1 MLGNPQ
7 YNVGL
12 DRRKKNLEKMKNTS
26 IIREL
31 VGNLY
36 KETNNL
42 ENFGQ
47 IFYDAQNNIQFFQE
61 LSRKYTIKIQD
72 IEIQNMIKLT
82 VYW

>member
-12 DRRKKNLEKMKNTS
+12 DRRKKNLEKMKN

-31 VGNLY
+31 VCNLY

-47 IFYDAQNNIQFFQE
+47 IFYDAQNNIQASQE
-61 LSRKYTIKIQD
+61 
-72 IEIQNMIKLT
+72 
-82 VYW
+82 

>member
-12 DRRKKNLEKMKNTS
+12 DRRKKNLEKMKNTG

-31 VGNLY
+31 VCNLY

-42 ENFGQ
+42 ENLGQ

>member
-1 MLGNPQ
+1 MMNEHPLLHLTYNNFLFAMLGNPQ

-12 DRRKKNLEKMKNTS
+12 DRRKKNLEKMKNTG

-31 VGNLY
+31 VCNLY

-61 LSRKYTIKIQD
+61 
-72 IEIQNMIKLT
+72 
-82 VYW
+82 

>member
-12 DRRKKNLEKMKNTS
+12 DRRKKNLEKMKNTG

-31 VGNLY
+31 VCILY

-42 ENFGQ
+42 ENLGQ

>member
-1 MLGNPQ
+1 MNEHPLLHLTYNNFLFAMLGNPQ

-12 DRRKKNLEKMKNTS
+12 DRRKKNLEKMKNTG

-31 VGNLY
+31 VCNLY

-61 LSRKYTIKIQD
+61 
-72 IEIQNMIKLT
+72 
-82 VYW
+82 

>member
-12 DRRKKNLEKMKNTS
+12 DRRKKNLEKMKNTGV
-26 IIREL
+26 IREL
-31 VGNLY
+31 VCNLY

-61 LSRKYTIKIQD
+61 
-72 IEIQNMIKLT
+72 
-82 VYW
+82 

>member
-12 DRRKKNLEKMKNTS
+12 DRRKKNLEKMKNTG

-31 VGNLY
+31 VCNLY
-36 KETNNL
+36 KETNTL

-61 LSRKYTIKIQD
+61 
-72 IEIQNMIKLT
+72 
-82 VYW
+82 

>member
-1 MLGNPQ
+1 
-7 YNVGL
+7 
-12 DRRKKNLEKMKNTS
+12 MKNTS

-61 LSRKYTIKIQD
+61 
-72 IEIQNMIKLT
+72 
-82 VYW
+82 

>member
-1 MLGNPQ
+1 MMNGHPLFITLTYNNFLFAMLGNPQ

-12 DRRKKNLEKMKNTS
+12 DRRKKNLEKIKNTG

-31 VGNLY
+31 VCNLY

-61 LSRKYTIKIQD
+61 
-72 IEIQNMIKLT
+72 
-82 VYW
+82 

>member
-31 VGNLY
+31 VCNLY

-42 ENFGQ
+42 ENLGQ

>member
-1 MLGNPQ
+1 MMNEHPLLHLTYNNSLFAMLGNPQ

-12 DRRKKNLEKMKNTS
+12 DRRKKNLEKMKNTG

-31 VGNLY
+31 VCNLY

-61 LSRKYTIKIQD
+61 
-72 IEIQNMIKLT
+72 
-82 VYW
+82 